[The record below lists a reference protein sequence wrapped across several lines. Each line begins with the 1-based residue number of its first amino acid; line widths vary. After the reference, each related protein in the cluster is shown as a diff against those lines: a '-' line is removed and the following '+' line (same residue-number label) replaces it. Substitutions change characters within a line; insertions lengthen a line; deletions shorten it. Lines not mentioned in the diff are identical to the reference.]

1 LAERKIALDLDETA
15 RTWLAQAG
23 YEPAYGARPL
33 RRVIQRHL
41 QNPLAT
47 MLLQGTI
54 GDGDVVQVSAG
65 DEGLVVNGRLI
76 EAA

>member
-1 LAERKIALDLDETA
+1 
-15 RTWLAQAG
+15 
-23 YEPAYGARPL
+23 
-33 RRVIQRHL
+33 
-41 QNPLAT
+41 